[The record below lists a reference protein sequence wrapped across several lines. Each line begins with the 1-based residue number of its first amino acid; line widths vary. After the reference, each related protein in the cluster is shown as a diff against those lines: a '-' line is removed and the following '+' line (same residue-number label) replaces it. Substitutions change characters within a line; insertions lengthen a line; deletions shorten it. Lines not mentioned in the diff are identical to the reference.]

1 VTQPAVA
8 SLDEL
13 CINTIRT
20 LAMDAVQKAE
30 SGHPGTPM
38 ALAPLVYTLYTR
50 HMRHNP
56 ADPAWPNRDRFVLSA
71 GHASMLLYSI
81 LYLTGYD
88 LTLEDLK
95 QFRQWES
102 RTPGHPEHGL
112 TPGIE
117 TTTGPL
123 GQGLANAIGMAMA
136 EAHLAATFNRDG
148 HPIIDHYTYTICSDG
163 DLMEGISHE
172 SSSFAGHFGFGKLIA
187 FYDDNHITIDGSTS
201 LTYTDDAGK
210 RFEAYGW
217 HVQHVSDVNDLDAI
231 DAAIAN
237 AKAET
242 TRPSMVIVRT
252 HIGYGSPNRQDT
264 AKAHGEALGVEEV
277 KLTKQKLGWP
287 TTDTFFVPDDALAH
301 CHEAKARGAAEHDA
315 WRRSLIAYTK
325 AFPTEAKELGRRLQG
340 DLPTG
345 WEKALPTFTK
355 ENGSVA
361 TRAASGAVLST
372 LVDAI
377 PELLGGSGDLTPS
390 NNTHVKSLTDF
401 APGAYANRYVHY
413 GIREHGMAGI
423 MNGIA
428 LHGGTIPYSGTFLI
442 FSDYMRP
449 SVRLA
454 ALMHQHVIYVYTH
467 DSIGLGEDGPTHQPI
482 EQLSALRAIPGLTVI
497 RPADANETVEA
508 WRVAIKHSNGPV
520 ALALTRQKVL
530 FLDRSTYAPAAGV
543 ARGAYVLAGPDGG
556 RHDIVLMSSGSEVGI
571 IVEARAK
578 LATLG
583 IGASIVS
590 MPSHELFAEQA
601 IEYQTSVLPH
611 GVKRLAIEAAHPMS
625 WYQWVGSDGEVIGI
639 ERFGAS
645 APYERIYEAL
655 GHTTT
660 RVVERAQALLGR

>member
-655 GHTTT
+655 GLTST